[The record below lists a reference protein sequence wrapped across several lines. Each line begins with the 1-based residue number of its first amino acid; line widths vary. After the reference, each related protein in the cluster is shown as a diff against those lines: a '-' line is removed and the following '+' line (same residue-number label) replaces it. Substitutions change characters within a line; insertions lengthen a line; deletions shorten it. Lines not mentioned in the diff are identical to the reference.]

1 MAEIT
6 LLMASYANTDRGH
19 DTLGLTTKEALI
31 NSKM

>member
-19 DTLGLTTKEALI
+19 DTLGLTKEALI